1 MNIYFLS
8 IRINPVDFY
17 PVFLYGF
24 NKLSAGNVPALP
36 MVGVGWNGDPGGR
49 IMGDFA
55 SAVGFTAR
63 PVGAG
68 TSVAVGK
75 GAGPF

>member
-8 IRINPVDFY
+8 IRINPIDFY

-24 NKLSAGNVPALP
+24 NKLSAGIVPALP
-36 MVGVGWNGDPGGR
+36 VVGVGWNGDPGGK

-55 SAVGFTAR
+55 SAIRFTAR

>member
-8 IRINPVDFY
+8 IRINPIDFY

-24 NKLSAGNVPALP
+24 NKLSAGIVPAVP
-36 MVGVGWNGDPGGR
+36 VVCVGWNGDPGGR

-63 PVGAG
+63 SVGAG

>member
-8 IRINPVDFY
+8 IRINPIDFY

-24 NKLSAGNVPALP
+24 NKLNAGIVPALP
-36 MVGVGWNGDPGGR
+36 VVCVGWNGDPGGR
-49 IMGDFA
+49 IMGDLA
-55 SAVGFTAR
+55 SAAGFTAR
-63 PVGAG
+63 PVGTG
-68 TSVAVGK
+68 SSVAIGK

>member
-1 MNIYFLS
+1 MGLEAS
-8 IRINPVDFY
+8 V
-17 PVFLYGF
+17 
-24 NKLSAGNVPALP
+24 A
-36 MVGVGWNGDPGGR
+36 GVGWNGDPGGR
-49 IMGDFA
+49 IMGVFA
-55 SAVGFTAR
+55 SAIGFTAR

>member
-8 IRINPVDFY
+8 IRINPIDFY

-24 NKLSAGNVPALP
+24 NKLNAGIVPALP
-36 MVGVGWNGDPGGR
+36 VVCVGWNGDPGGR

-63 PVGAG
+63 PGGAG

>member
-8 IRINPVDFY
+8 IRINPIDFY

-24 NKLSAGNVPALP
+24 NKLSAGIVPALP
-36 MVGVGWNGDPGGR
+36 VGGVGWNGDPGGR

-55 SAVGFTAR
+55 SAVGFKAR

>member
-8 IRINPVDFY
+8 IRINPIDFY

-36 MVGVGWNGDPGGR
+36 VVGVGWNGDPGGR